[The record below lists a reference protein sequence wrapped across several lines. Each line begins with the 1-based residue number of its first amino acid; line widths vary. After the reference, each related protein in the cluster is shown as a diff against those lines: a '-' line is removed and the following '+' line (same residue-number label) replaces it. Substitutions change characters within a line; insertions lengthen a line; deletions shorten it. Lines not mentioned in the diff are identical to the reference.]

1 MTETV
6 LIDRR
11 KLFEQ
16 VAAHLEREI
25 LTGKLKPGDRLP
37 PERDLQALFG
47 VGRPAIRE
55 ALITLQRSGL
65 IEIGNGAPARVAMPT
80 VQGVVAGLMPAVQ
93 QIISSREGQR
103 QLQGVRLFMEVGLVR
118 NAAENATEAQL
129 AQLKDALDRNGA
141 SVGDRDAFIRTD
153 IEFHFVLAEMI
164 DNPVFL
170 ALHDAMSTW
179 LREQRQI
186 ALLEPGEDKTGFEAH
201 RRIYEAVA
209 AHDPDAAE
217 KAMRQH
223 LEWGW
228 VAFWRRY
235 GTPEAESLAEELET
249 AATTSD
255 ESTGAA

>member
-1 MTETV
+1 MTEPA

-37 PERDLQALFG
+37 PERDLQTLFG

-55 ALITLQRSGL
+55 ALITLQRAGL

-80 VQGVVAGLMPAVQ
+80 VEGVVAGLMPAVQ
-93 QIISSREGQR
+93 QIISSAAGQR

-118 NAAENATEAQL
+118 NAAENASAEQL
-129 AQLKDALDRNGA
+129 ARLKEALERNRA
-141 SVGDRDAFIRTD
+141 SIGDRDAFIRSD
-153 IEFHFVLAEMI
+153 IEFHYVLAQI
-164 DNPVFL
+164 IGNPVFL

-186 ALLEPGEDKTGFEAH
+186 ALLEPGEDRTGFEAH

-217 KAMRQH
+217 QAMRQH

-235 GTPEAESLAEELET
+235 GTAEAGSLA
-249 AATTSD
+249 D
-255 ESTGAA
+255 GAEAGGEA